1 MTFIKNNSYLLLIMV
16 LCISFAFIG
25 TKKLENDV
33 VFEEI
38 TVSEGDTLWGL
49 SVHYAE
55 NMPTEKWIKKVMK
68 LNNLSSATI
77 QMGVELKMPLI
88 KTNNSK
94 DRKYLFSKSSRG

>member
-1 MTFIKNNSYLLLIMV
+1 MLYS
-16 LCISFAFIG
+16 
-25 TKKLENDV
+25 KKLQYRKV
-33 VFEEI
+33 IHF
-38 TVSEGDTLWGL
+38 GGL

-88 KTNNSK
+88 KTNN
-94 DRKYLFSKSSRG
+94 RNTENTYLAKQVAGDDE